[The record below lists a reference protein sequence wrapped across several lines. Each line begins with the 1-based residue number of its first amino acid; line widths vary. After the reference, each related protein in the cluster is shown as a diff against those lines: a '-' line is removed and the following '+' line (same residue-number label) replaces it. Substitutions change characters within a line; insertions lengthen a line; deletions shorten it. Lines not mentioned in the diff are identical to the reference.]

1 MSIRRTPSTTAA
13 SPSLAAVLAAGMQRG
28 QQRQPDVPVGMMAGE
43 APKKMENNTFFNM
56 FFDSFKLN
64 DDGRFNTTTTDPAVE
79 TKVEELLS
87 DENVFVVKFAGK
99 NGVDDEDK
107 LPLKG
112 VVDTVVPKTFAYM
125 ESLGKTRALLVS
137 EGDNLENNVDKK
149 YSPFSDA
156 QLRFLNM
163 CIQKGVE
170 VHFLLIKE
178 KVGANGASSD
188 FAKVWQD
195 ELAKINMQGRTY
207 FGINANYSM
216 LTFDLAQV
224 IPFIGTTMK
233 PKYMTKVENGEI
245 VNTTGY
251 KHLLALKNNPGLTA
265 KVSSDKLVTFYRS
278 SSKVPLVR
286 HVPQT
291 WNGAWSMN
299 LYS

>member
-28 QQRQPDVPVGMMAGE
+28 QQRQPGVPVGMMAGE

-56 FFDSFKLN
+56 FFNSFTLN
-64 DDGRFNTTTTDPAVE
+64 NKGRFDLTTSDPDVE
-79 TKVEELLS
+79 TKVEALLS
-87 DENVFVVKFAGK
+87 DKDVFVVKFAGK
-99 NGVDDEDK
+99 NTNGMDDEDK

-156 QLRFLNM
+156 QLQFLDM
-163 CIQKGVE
+163 CIRKGVE

-178 KVGANGASSD
+178 KVGADGASPG

-195 ELAKINMQGRTY
+195 ELAKINMEERTY
-207 FGINANYSM
+207 FGVNANYSM
-216 LTFDLAQV
+216 LTFDLAHV

-233 PKYMTKVENGEI
+233 PKYMTKEENGAT

-251 KHLLALKNNPGLTA
+251 KHYLALTNDRSLKA
-265 KVSSDKLVTFYRS
+265 EVSSCILTTFYRAQGFGRG
-278 SSKVPLVR
+278 L
-286 HVPQT
+286 
-291 WNGAWSMN
+291 
-299 LYS
+299 